1 MAANFDVECIS
12 YSELPSPDGNI
23 PCLAVMVPTRSQAC
37 QVIERW
43 RMVSAGV
50 SAHVHPTGDVSRR
63 SEIEVSFQ
71 REKGGYTFTVR
82 TPVSLTKVPGVETE
96 LVNRFLSCF
105 QQASF
110 YILTAG
116 YGSRLL
122 LQDEVEGSGIV
133 RNTILIDGKAHHCGS
148 RYGTPPKSPSA
159 KGGGL
164 KGGRKKGK
172 RKLRRKRRSG

>member
-1 MAANFDVECIS
+1 
-12 YSELPSPDGNI
+12 
-23 PCLAVMVPTRSQAC
+23 
-37 QVIERW
+37 
-43 RMVSAGV
+43 MVSAGV

-71 REKGGYTFTVR
+71 REKKMSAKPSSFGGYTFTVR
-82 TPVSLTKVPGVETE
+82 TPVSLTKVPGVSPE

-159 KGGGL
+159 NGGGL
-164 KGGRKKGK
+164 KGGKKK
-172 RKLRRKRRSG
+172 RKRRLRRKRRSG